1 MTWTRLNHAP
11 ADPPVPRRG
20 ERDGDRPPELQV
32 MNALGPLAKGLAF
45 LMGKQP
51 EEERY
56 PRGFLGI
63 EWAET
68 RDGLS
73 GQTTVRISRVVE
85 GSPAAK
91 AGIQTGD
98 RVIRARGQSVT
109 SLKAARTALSAI
121 QAGNPV
127 ELILGRGDEKS
138 KARHL
143 TVTITAG
150 EGF

>member
-1 MTWTRLNHAP
+1 
-11 ADPPVPRRG
+11 
-20 ERDGDRPPELQV
+20 

-56 PRGFLGI
+56 PRGFLGL

-68 RDGLS
+68 RDTVS
-73 GQTTVRISRVVE
+73 GQLTVRIGRVVE

-91 AGIQTGD
+91 ADIKTGD
-98 RVIRARGQSVT
+98 CLLRAHGQSIT
-109 SLKAARTALSAI
+109 SLKAARAALATI

-127 ELILGRGDEKS
+127 ELTLQRRDES
-138 KARHL
+138 DKAHEL
-143 TVTITAG
+143 T
-150 EGF
+150 